1 MNAKQNELTAELLK
15 LIQENPELPVVPM
28 VAGEVVPNDEY
39 GYWLGRWGKAKVDE
53 YLPSDDAEGEIF
65 FKSEDDAYSVLES
78 RLGVEDFG
86 ALLDLEDENE
96 LRTRYLALPWKK
108 AIVVRIECP

>member
-1 MNAKQNELTAELLK
+1 MNAKQNKLTAELLK

-53 YLPSDDAEGEIF
+53 YLPRMMPNERYF
-65 FKSEDDAYSVLES
+65 S
-78 RLGVEDFG
+78 RAKMMHIAF
-86 ALLDLEDENE
+86 
-96 LRTRYLALPWKK
+96 WKV
-108 AIVVRIECP
+108 AWG